1 MEFFNEYIPQ
11 LILSKTAPDI
21 LRLLVSLSLY
31 DKSYNQYNQ
40 AYPTCSHRVL
50 RLILE
55 HAIHLCSLAVLTDID
70 DIDAAFVDVPI
81 NAPLQTL
88 ELKNASDVTL
98 NAIGQLGNSLTK
110 LVVKKCNKITNDG

>member
-1 MEFFNEYIPQ
+1 M
-11 LILSKTAPDI
+11 SKTAPDI

-110 LVVKKCNKITNDG
+110 LFLKKCKMITNDG